1 MLDKIAIREVNERY
15 TTEVG
20 YHICLTKG
28 SVTEVS
34 FALSY
39 DELMQL
45 RDLINQ
51 ELNAFVEE

>member
-1 MLDKIAIREVNERY
+1 MVDKITIEETDNRY

-20 YHICLTKG
+20 YHICITKG
-28 SVTEVS
+28 NITEVV
-34 FALSY
+34 FALTY

-51 ELNAFVEE
+51 ELNTFVEE

>member
-1 MLDKIAIREVNERY
+1 MVDKIAIEETNERY
-15 TTEVG
+15 TAEVG

-28 SVTEVS
+28 YVTETS

-51 ELNAFVEE
+51 ELNTFVEE